1 MLGVCLNSAESMQQ
15 QEKAQFVQG
24 PRSISK
30 ELRARSRELTGDE
43 ISAANE
49 LLNVLNLSPG
59 NTEVRIIGAESII
72 DSLPFEPQA
81 CKTRLQ
87 CIAGAEWST
96 WNIKDAQTT
105 EDIVRLNK
113 QLFKDALLP
122 ELAEF
127 AAAEDLQKRENG
139 YQAILKSCFHCYEEE
154 VFKPKPGW
162 LWYEKQVFK
171 PNPGWLSIMCMRNTG
186 ESKFE
191 LDFQTEIFQYL
202 SNTDNIILKRAFIT
216 FVATRLSSDPIMGA
230 RITGFDKNEKLFM
243 VKHGKTN
250 EATGRYL
257 EVVPPSVAGWQS
269 ALEMITLIPSSNSVQ
284 EQIAGVKSFVP
295 DFHDVLS
302 HEFGHLTDNIMSH
315 ETFAED
321 LTTQIMHF
329 FVEKKHIASGV
340 SFEDYVKDP
349 SARARGINDI
359 FRCIV
364 SSYMPCLSVMT
375 DAKLDQMLSED
386 IERKNC
392 ADKLKNYAK
401 EALDVA
407 MSGELEFCQEKY
419 KSSVEFWQ
427 IIGLRLIKEAD
438 GKQVLY
444 VNQFSDFYKSL
455 QLRKPIR
462 LSFLLSHDW
471 FRSVLRGFQYMTD
484 DIYKVYRALA
494 AVHQID
500 FDKYLSDLKSRR
512 KAAQSK

>member
-1 MLGVCLNSAESMQQ
+1 MKNAKIFIALMLGVCLNSAESMRQ
-15 QEKAQFVQG
+15 QEKAQFVQE

-81 CKTRLQ
+81 CRKRLQ

-139 YQAILKSCFHCYEEE
+139 YQAILKSCFHCYEG
-154 VFKPKPGW
+154 P
-162 LWYEKQVFK
+162 VFK
-171 PNPGWLSIMCMRNTG
+171 PNPGWLSIMCVRNTG
-186 ESKFE
+186 EWKLP

-202 SNTDNIILKRAFIT
+202 SNTDNVILKRAFIT
-216 FVATRLSSDPIMGA
+216 FVATRLSSDPIMGE

-250 EATGRYL
+250 EATGSYL
-257 EVVPPSVAGWQS
+257 EVVPPSVEDWQS

-284 EQIAGVKSFVP
+284 KQIAGVKSFVP

-364 SSYMPCLSVMT
+364 RSYMPWLSLLP

-407 MSGELEFCQEKY
+407 MSGELEFCQEEY

-484 DIYKVYRALA
+484 DICKVYRALA

-500 FDKYLSDLKSRR
+500 FDKYLSDLKSRS